1 MQKQKPLTWQQM
13 AWQLPRQLHKEKEW
27 WGGRRRGGGR
37 MRCLWSLLELV
48 SNCRQLVIPLALSAF
63 KFILLSHLQVIPRRE
78 MNIISMSVYFV
89 FGTRRK
95 HKNKRQICPPMQMTP
110 HWPTPPPPLPPRTL
124 PNPESRS
131 TWMENQW
138 KLSSSSYEMRQL
150 FTWCQNTQLIKQLS
164 SWFSYDWGN
173 NNLAV

>member
-27 WGGRRRGGGR
+27 WGGWRRGGR
-37 MRCLWSLLELV
+37 KRCLWSLLELV

-110 HWPTPPPPLPPRTL
+110 HWPTPPPPSAPHSS
-124 PNPESRS
+124 ESRIS
-131 TWMENQW
+131 LNLNGKSMKTFFL
-138 KLSSSSYEMRQL
+138 KLWNAATFHMVSKY
-150 FTWCQNTQLIKQLS
+150 TVDKAIVQLIFIWLRK
-164 SWFSYDWGN
+164 
-173 NNLAV
+173 